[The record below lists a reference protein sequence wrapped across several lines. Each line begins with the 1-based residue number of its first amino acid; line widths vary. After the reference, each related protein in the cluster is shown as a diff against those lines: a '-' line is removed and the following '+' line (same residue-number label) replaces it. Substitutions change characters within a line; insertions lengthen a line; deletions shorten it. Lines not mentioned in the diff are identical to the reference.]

1 MQKNLFN
8 TVKARCCLGITS
20 LTLILSIGLKAPL
33 ASANAPLPPD
43 PQTGS
48 VGVEGTITS
57 PPPTVAATIST
68 PTNGQSFSSEP
79 ITVAGICPT
88 GLLVKIFANNVFV
101 GAAECINGSYSL
113 QANLFAGTNNL
124 VAGVYDALDQAG
136 PTSNSPNINLVSSQS
151 SIFGSLLSLTSN
163 YAKRGANPDQQLT
176 WAIIISGGTSPY
188 ALSIDWGDSTR
199 PELVSEAS
207 TGTVNINHTYQTAG
221 TYAVIIQAT
230 DSNSET
236 AFLQL
241 VGVATGAVGQSTNT
255 SRSSSSPTANKIIT
269 SVLWW
274 PSAVLLPLLLITFLV
289 GTRYEIFVLRK
300 RLEDSDDRS

>member
-101 GAAECINGSYSL
+101 GAA
-113 QANLFAGTNNL
+113 
-124 VAGVYDALDQAG
+124 
-136 PTSNSPNINLVSSQS
+136 
-151 SIFGSLLSLTSN
+151 
-163 YAKRGANPDQQLT
+163 
-176 WAIIISGGTSPY
+176 
-188 ALSIDWGDSTR
+188 
-199 PELVSEAS
+199 
-207 TGTVNINHTYQTAG
+207 
-221 TYAVIIQAT
+221 
-230 DSNSET
+230 
-236 AFLQL
+236 
-241 VGVATGAVGQSTNT
+241 
-255 SRSSSSPTANKIIT
+255 
-269 SVLWW
+269 
-274 PSAVLLPLLLITFLV
+274 
-289 GTRYEIFVLRK
+289 
-300 RLEDSDDRS
+300 